1 MSRKVSLFRSLDWIT
16 ILLYVTLVTIGWFAI
31 YSSTYDFENPTILNF
46 SARHG
51 SQLIW
56 IGFAFLLALITILI
70 DSKMYNNLAY
80 IIYFLIIL
88 LLIATIFLAPEIKGS
103 RSWLKIGPITMQ
115 PAELAKYATALCLG
129 KFMSSYNFTLNSIK
143 NMFLVG
149 FIILTPML
157 IIILQQETGSA
168 LVFTAFFL
176 VLFRE
181 GMNGI
186 FMVLAFLGAL
196 FFVLFL
202 RYDYISSSSNSYI
215 LESFGFVIVF
225 ILSVISVGIMI
236 AYYLK
241 DNRQMLQFIG
251 GNAIL
256 YLLTGILHLFGIE
269 AITYT
274 ITAYISIS
282 LSILYLF
289 IMALLQKQ
297 KKYFLFIIFL
307 IGSIALCNVTDY
319 FFNNVLQPHQQMRI
333 KVVLGLED
341 DPLGAGYNVRQSK
354 IGIGSGGLLGKGFLN
369 GTQTKLNYVPE
380 QDTDFI
386 FCTIGE
392 EQGFVGSIVVLF
404 LYIALIIRLVILAE
418 RQRSSFSRIFGYSVL
433 SIIFFHVAINIGM
446 VIGLVPVIGIPLVF
460 LSYGG
465 SSLWSFTI
473 LLFTFIRLD
482 ANRMEILHQ

>member
-1 MSRKVSLFRSLDWIT
+1 MSRKVSLIRSLDWFT
-16 ILLYVTLVTIGWFAI
+16 ILLYLALVIAGWFSI

-46 SARHG
+46 EARHG

-56 IGFAFLLALITILI
+56 IGFAFILAFFILLI
-70 DSKMYNNLAY
+70 DSKMYNNFAY
-80 IIYFLIIL
+80 IIYFFIIV

-115 PAELAKYATALCLG
+115 PAELAKYATALTLA
-129 KFMSSYNFTLNSIK
+129 KFMSSYNFSLNSIR
-143 NMFLVG
+143 NIFIVG
-149 FIILTPML
+149 FIVLTPM
-157 IIILQQETGSA
+157 IIIVLQQETGSA
-168 LVFTAFFL
+168 LVFAAFFL

-186 FMVLAFLGAL
+186 FMVLAFLAAL

-202 RYDYISSSSNSYI
+202 RYDYYSSVNEAY
-215 LESFGFVIVF
+215 LHESLGFVVVF
-225 ILSVISVGIMI
+225 ILTIISVGAMI

-241 DNRQMLQFIG
+241 NNRQMLQFIV
-251 GNAIL
+251 GNLAL
-256 YLLTGILHLFGIE
+256 YLVSGLLQLIGFE
-269 AITYT
+269 SVTYT
-274 ITAYISIS
+274 ITAFISIG
-282 LSILYLF
+282 LSTLYL
-289 IMALLQKQ
+289 IVMALMEKQ
-297 KKYFLFIIFL
+297 KKYFLFVMFIV
-307 IGSIALCNVTDY
+307 GSIALCNVTDY
-319 FFNNVLQPHQQMRI
+319 FFDNVLQPHQQMRI

-354 IGIGSGGLLGKGFLN
+354 ISIGSGGFLGKGYLN

-392 EQGFVGSIVVLF
+392 EQGFVGSLVVILI
-404 LYIALIIRLVILAE
+404 YVSLIIRLVILAE
-418 RQRSSFSRIFGYSVL
+418 RQRSSFSRIFGYAVL
-433 SIIFFHVAINIGM
+433 SIIFFHFTINIGM